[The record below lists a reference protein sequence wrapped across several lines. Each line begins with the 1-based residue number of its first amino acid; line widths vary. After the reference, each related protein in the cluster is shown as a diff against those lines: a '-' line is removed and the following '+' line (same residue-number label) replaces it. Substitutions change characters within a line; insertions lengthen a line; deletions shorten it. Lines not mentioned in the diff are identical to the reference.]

1 MEFLKKSEFDMNCL
15 PKIDQKVIFRFAEVG
30 LNTIIVSD
38 KKKQEANLKFL
49 PVKSMPNGMKLNVL
63 FIVLTFEVI

>member
-1 MEFLKKSEFDMNCL
+1 MNCL

-38 KKKQEANLKFL
+38 KKKARGELEISTCKEHAKWHEI
-49 PVKSMPNGMKLNVL
+49 KC
-63 FIVLTFEVI
+63 FIYCFNI

>member
-1 MEFLKKSEFDMNCL
+1 MNCL
-15 PKIDQKVIFRFAEVG
+15 PKNDQKVILRFAEVG
-30 LNTIIVSD
+30 LNTIIVSYQK
-38 KKKQEANLKFL
+38 KKKQEANFKFL